1 MAKIVLR
8 NDIDG
13 ARRKIIARFKS
24 DMTHAFIGTTSTI
37 TVGSTLNPTQANT
50 VSSDTVIRLRELQ
63 FTSSATVFQTVNDFT
78 QTDNDS
84 EITLFYLLNGRPVNK
99 LVLIKPEGSPNVV
112 VRGIITF
119 PTVSP
124 SSNQPYYIDEIKIEV
139 LDQV

>member
-8 NDIDG
+8 DGTVG

-37 TVGSTLNPTQANT
+37 TVGQTLNPTQANT

-119 PTVSP
+119 PTISP
-124 SSNQPYYIDEIKIEV
+124 SVNQPYYLGEIKIEV
-139 LDQV
+139 LDQA